1 MNEQVKLERR
11 KKITKIILVTV
22 TVLFIFVMLVVPLFS
37 VMASALKEGLGF
49 YLKAISTSY
58 VLSALKVTL
67 IATVFAVVINT
78 FFGIWTAWLL
88 TRFSFKGKQ
97 VLQHLLIYRFLFL
110 RSS

>member
-1 MNEQVKLERR
+1 MTEQVKLERR

-22 TVLFIFVMLVVPLFS
+22 TVFFIFVMLVVPLFS

-67 IATVFAVVINT
+67 IATVFC
-78 FFGIWTAWLL
+78 G
-88 TRFSFKGKQ
+88 SY
-97 VLQHLLIYRFLFL
+97 QHLLWNMDSVAVDQVFV
-110 RSS
+110 

>member
-49 YLKAISTSY
+49 YK
-58 VLSALKVTL
+58 LSPQ
-67 IATVFAVVINT
+67 ATCC
-78 FFGIWTAWLL
+78 
-88 TRFSFKGKQ
+88 
-97 VLQHLLIYRFLFL
+97 QHLG
-110 RSS
+110 